1 MINKIEKIY
10 SILDNQH
17 NGYRMTLN
25 NGKVWDVPLDEDNT
39 DYQAIQ
45 KWIQE
50 GNTVIDNR
58 GNN

>member
-25 NGKVWDVPLDEDNT
+25 NGKVWDVPLTEDNS

-45 KWIQE
+45 EWINE
-50 GNTVIDNR
+50 GGTPVTSR
-58 GNN
+58 